1 MNRQAAALMKQLELD
16 VDVTRNLEEYSLALQ
31 QMIAIARAVDMDC
44 KVLILDEPTSSL
56 DDREVEKLFTM
67 MRRLKEKGVGIIF
80 VTHFLEQVYAVCDG
94 ITVLRNGQLVGEYEI
109 ADLPRVKLVAAMM
122 GKDFDDLASIKP
134 EITGDKRKEPMVI
147 EARGLSHAGT
157 IKPFDLDI
165 HKGEVI
171 GLTGLLGSGRSELAR
186 TIYGADRAQTGT
198 LKVKGKEVKVKNP
211 IDAMHLGMGLL
222 PDDRKAEGI
231 VADLSVR
238 ENIILAI
245 QAKQGILK
253 KIPMAKQCEI
263 ADKYIDLLQIKCA
276 SRETLI
282 KQLSGGN
289 QQKVILARWLATNPD
304 FLILDEPTRGIDIG
318 TKTEIQ
324 KLVLKLA
331 DEGKSLIFISS
342 EIEEML
348 RTCNRMAVL
357 RDGQK
362 VGEIDEADM
371 NQMNVM
377 KAIAGGEQ

>member
-1 MNRQAAALMKQLELD
+1 
-16 VDVTRNLEEYSLALQ
+16 
-31 QMIAIARAVDMDC
+31 
-44 KVLILDEPTSSL
+44 
-56 DDREVEKLFTM
+56 
-67 MRRLKEKGVGIIF
+67 
-80 VTHFLEQVYAVCDG
+80 
-94 ITVLRNGQLVGEYEI
+94 
-109 ADLPRVKLVAAMM
+109 
-122 GKDFDDLASIKP
+122 
-134 EITGDKRKEPMVI
+134 
-147 EARGLSHAGT
+147 
-157 IKPFDLDI
+157 
-165 HKGEVI
+165 
-171 GLTGLLGSGRSELAR
+171 
-186 TIYGADRAQTGT
+186 
-198 LKVKGKEVKVKNP
+198 
-211 IDAMHLGMGLL
+211 
-222 PDDRKAEGI
+222 
-231 VADLSVR
+231 
-238 ENIILAI
+238 
-245 QAKQGILK
+245 
-253 KIPMAKQCEI
+253 MAKQCEI